1 MKWFIYATI
10 IVICNLV
17 ILSSITGV
25 FVLLFGDPNDDFFI
39 LTLVLMFAILGLRSL
54 FEIIIDPYI
63 DEYKLYK
70 KDRNQN
76 D

>member
-10 IVICNLV
+10 IVMCNLV

-25 FVLLFGDPNDDFFI
+25 FVLLFGDPNENFFI
-39 LTLVLMFAILGLRSL
+39 LTLVLMFVILGLRSL

-63 DEYKLYK
+63 DAYKLYK

>member
-10 IVICNLV
+10 IVMCNLV
-17 ILSSITGV
+17 LVASVAGILA
-25 FVLLFGDPNDDFFI
+25 LLFKHPDENFFI
-39 LTLVLMFAILGLRSL
+39 VTLVLIFAILGLRSL
-54 FEIIIDPYI
+54 FQIIIDPYV
-63 DEYKLYK
+63 DAYKLYK